1 MRYSVL
7 VLVGTFA
14 LSACSMFQRSHDPDP
29 ALLPPGTALHVP
41 DEDSEAETA
50 DKAQPGLE
58 DEVAKLNT
66 KIEALETKLA
76 VLTHAFENFQ
86 ATKSQPQINADQGS
100 APDQNAAQTSD
111 TENSSQ
117 PSLSVP
123 VVEQPREAH
132 VKNVSAAPVPP
143 ARGSNAVE
151 GEFRK
156 AMTEFQQGHYR
167 NAAQQFAALAQE
179 NPNHL
184 LAGHAL
190 YWAGEANARVQQ
202 WSGAIEDWEN
212 IEKNYPT
219 STYVPEALAGLAK
232 AYEVQ
237 GNVSK
242 AKGYKETLTRSF
254 PNSPVALAVASSSTS
269 DMNQS
274 DRTVNKDPADNAP
287 AAAPTDDGQSENPE
301 NGEE

>member
-7 VLVGTFA
+7 IFLGAFA
-14 LSACSMFQRSHDPDP
+14 LSGCSMFQRSHDPDP
-29 ALLPPGTALHVP
+29 SLLPPGTALHNP
-41 DEDSEAETA
+41 DEETETVEN
-50 DKAQPGLE
+50 AQPGLE
-58 DEVAKLNT
+58 DEVSKLNT

-86 ATKSQPQINADQGS
+86 AKKSQPQINAEQS
-100 APDQNAAQTSD
+100 EVVA
-111 TENSSQ
+111 Q

-123 VVEQPREAH
+123 VVEQPSEAH

-143 ARGSNAVE
+143 ARGSSAVE
-151 GEFRK
+151 GEFRG
-156 AMTEFQQGHYR
+156 AMKEFQQGHYR
-167 NAAQQFAALAQE
+167 NAAQQFASLAQE

-237 GNVSK
+237 GNVTK

-254 PNSPVALAVASSSTS
+254 PNSPVALAVASSSASEETRS
-269 DMNQS
+269 EESMG
-274 DRTVNKDPADNAP
+274 KDSMDSESPPAM
-287 AAAPTDDGQSENPE
+287 APTDDSESENNQE
-301 NGEE
+301 